1 MRGDGATPPGHA
13 RRAGDTVACGGA
25 SVPPVATRQRS
36 HYLSMKVKTAMSRKQ
51 TILIGAL
58 MVICVIAGALLV
70 TNFGGVP
77 LGLAGSGDV
86 RLGADRAPVNPGAEV
101 NTLNDAFVAVSKAVT
116 PQVVNI
122 TVTSGATASREDQ
135 GDRPTDPF
143 EFFERFQQGPT
154 QPQRGSG
161 SGVIVT
167 GDGYIITNN
176 HVVESAAA
184 DGGVSVDLVDGRRF
198 TAKVVGRDPLT
209 DLAVIKIDATDLPHA
224 ALSNSDVVQVGQIVF
239 AVGNP
244 LGLASTVTQG
254 IVSATGRGQLGLN
267 ASEANQG
274 YGVEDFIQT
283 DAAINPGNSGGGLF
297 NLKGELVGIN
307 SAIATRTGY
316 YQGYGFAIPIN
327 LARAVA
333 QDLIEDGRI
342 NRGYIGVRI
351 APVDQKMARSLGL
364 EKPGGVLV
372 QEVMQDGAAEAAG
385 LKQGD
390 VILSVDGTPVNTA
403 NHLQSI
409 VAQKKAG
416 QDVRLQ
422 IFRYG
427 STFDKAVRLRPRDDD
442 ESLAEASSSRS
453 LEPMDSDTEK
463 SVNLS
468 GLGLEVRAL
477 DAQSKR
483 DRDVSNGVLVSGVEL
498 YGEAQSQGVARGDV
512 ILSVDRKP
520 VNSPAEFR
528 KLIDGKNN
536 GDVVLMQVKGTN
548 GGTRLVAL
556 EVKK

>member
-1 MRGDGATPPGHA
+1 
-13 RRAGDTVACGGA
+13 
-25 SVPPVATRQRS
+25 
-36 HYLSMKVKTAMSRKQ
+36 MKLKTAMSRKQ

-58 MVICVIAGALLV
+58 MILCVIAGALLV
-70 TNFGGVP
+70 SNFGGVP
-77 LGLAGSGDV
+77 LGFAGNDV
-86 RLGADRAPVNPGAEV
+86 RLGADQAPVKPGAEV

-122 TVTSGATASREDQ
+122 TVTGRATASREEEA
-135 GDRPTDPF
+135 PTDPF
-143 EFFERFQQGPT
+143 EFFERFQNPQGQ
-154 QPQRGSG
+154 QPMRGSG

-167 GDGYIITNN
+167 NDGFIITNN
-176 HVVESAAA
+176 HVVESAATN
-184 DGGVSVDLVDGRRF
+184 GGVTVDLVDGRRF
-198 TAKVVGRDPLT
+198 EARVVGRDPLT
-209 DLAVIKIDATDLPHA
+209 DLAVIKIDASDLPHA
-224 ALSNSDVVQVGQIVF
+224 ALSNSDEVQVGQIVF

-254 IVSATGRGQLGLN
+254 IVSATGRGSLGLN

-333 QDLIEDGRI
+333 TDLIEDGRI

-351 APVDQKMARSLGL
+351 GQVEQKMAKSLGL
-364 EKPGGVLV
+364 DKPQGVVV
-372 QEVMQDGAAEAAG
+372 QEVMRGGAAEAAG

-390 VILSVDGTPVNTA
+390 VILTVDGVSVNTA
-403 NHLQSI
+403 NHLQSL

-416 QDVRLQ
+416 QDVKLKV
-422 IFRYG
+422 FRFG
-427 STFDKAVRLRPRDDD
+427 STFEKAVKLRPREDD
-442 ESLAEASSSRS
+442 EELAANAAESTTEPIESDNESSV
-453 LEPMDSDTEK
+453 K
-463 SVNLS
+463 LS
-468 GLGLEVRAL
+468 GLGLELRAL
-477 DAQSKR
+477 DAATKR
-483 DRDVSNGVLVSGVEL
+483 SRDVTGGVLVADVEL
-498 YGEAQSQGVARGDV
+498 YGEAQNQGVARGDV
-512 ILSVDRKP
+512 IMSVDRKP

-528 KLIDGKNN
+528 KLIESRNN
-536 GDVVLMQVKGTN
+536 GDVVLLQVKGVS

>member
-1 MRGDGATPPGHA
+1 
-13 RRAGDTVACGGA
+13 
-25 SVPPVATRQRS
+25 
-36 HYLSMKVKTAMSRKQ
+36 MKVKTAMSRKQ

-77 LGLAGSGDV
+77 LGFAGNGDV
-86 RLGADRAPVNPGAEV
+86 KLGADHAPVNPGAEV

-122 TVTSGATASREDQ
+122 TVTSGATASREEPQ
-135 GDRPTDPF
+135 ERPSDPF
-143 EFFERFQQGPT
+143 ELFERFQQQDPT
-154 QPQRGSG
+154 PQRGSG

-176 HVVESAAA
+176 HVVESAATN
-184 DGGVSVDLVDGRRF
+184 GGVTVDLVDGRRF

-224 ALSNSDVVQVGQIVF
+224 ALTNSDVVQVGQIVF

-333 QDLIEDGRI
+333 SDLIEDGRI

-372 QEVMQDGAAEAAG
+372 QEVMSGGAAEAAG

-390 VILSVDGTPVNTA
+390 VILSVDNTPVNTA
-403 NHLQSI
+403 NHLQSL

-427 STFDKAVRLRPRDDD
+427 STFDKAVRLRPRDED
-442 ESLAEASSSRS
+442 ESLAESESSRS
-453 LEPMDSDTEK
+453 VEPLSSDNEK

-477 DAQSKR
+477 DAQAKR
-483 DRDVSNGVLVSGVEL
+483 DRDVSGGVLVTGVEL

-520 VNSPAEFR
+520 VNSPSEFR
-528 KLIDGKNN
+528 KMIDTKSN

>member
-1 MRGDGATPPGHA
+1 
-13 RRAGDTVACGGA
+13 
-25 SVPPVATRQRS
+25 
-36 HYLSMKVKTAMSRKQ
+36 MKVKTAMSRKQ

-58 MVICVIAGALLV
+58 MVLCVIAGALLV

-77 LGLAGSGDV
+77 LGFAGNGDV
-86 RLGADRAPVNPGAEV
+86 RLGADKAPVTPGAEV

-122 TVTSGATASREDQ
+122 TVTSRTTASREDS
-135 GDRPTDPF
+135 DERPTDPF
-143 EFFERFQQGPT
+143 EFFERFQNPQGQ
-154 QPQRGSG
+154 QPMRGSG

-167 GDGYIITNN
+167 ADGFIITNN
-176 HVVESAAA
+176 HVVESAASN
-184 DGGVSVDLVDGRRF
+184 GGVTVDLVDGRRF
-198 TAKVVGRDPLT
+198 EARVVGRDPLT
-209 DLAVIKIDATDLPHA
+209 DLAVIKIDASDLPHA

-254 IVSATGRGQLGLN
+254 IVSATGRGSLGLN

-333 QDLIEDGRI
+333 SDLIEDGRI

-351 APVDQKMARSLGL
+351 APVEQKLARSLGL
-364 EKPGGVLV
+364 DKPQGVLV
-372 QEVMQDGAAEAAG
+372 QEVMRGGAAEAAG

-390 VILSVDGTPVNTA
+390 VILNVDDVPVNTA
-403 NHLQSI
+403 NHLQSL

-416 QDVRLQ
+416 QDVKLKV
-422 IFRYG
+422 FRYG
-427 STFDKAVRLRPRDDD
+427 STFEKAVKLRPRED
-442 ESLAEASSSRS
+442 EDELAASDRSSAAEPIESDNERS
-453 LEPMDSDTEK
+453 I
-463 SVNLS
+463 NLS
-468 GLGLEVRAL
+468 GLGMEVRAL
-477 DAQSKR
+477 DAATKR
-483 DRDVSNGVLVSGVEL
+483 SRDVSGGVLVSDVEL

-512 ILSVDRKP
+512 ILSVDRKA
-520 VNSPAEFR
+520 VTTPAEFR
-528 KLIDGKNN
+528 KLIDSKNN
-536 GDVVLMQVKGTN
+536 GDVVLLQVKGTN